1 MPSASPRATTTMRTS
16 SRSEP
21 PAELLGFVATGRP
34 RRPADSAAVFGGFAT
49 GRGVG
54 RLVGG
59 SLEIGLLQRLRV
71 DRLAGH
77 LGVLRRRGLGRG
89 IVQQAGLDDL
99 LRAHV
104 AALAH
109 AGALADAAAQVVEL
123 RPAHVAAGRDLD
135 ALDLRRVHGE
145 RALHADAEGL
155 LADREGLAHPL
166 ALALDDDALEDLR
179 TATRAL
185 DDLEVDLDSVARLE
199 AGNAAQ
205 LCALEAVDDGA
216 HGEKKAARRAWHRG
230 AAHGSGRRGELLA
243 SQVRVRSSP
252 FGDAS
257 VVAREEQVRHRPAPP
272 LGRSGVVRVL

>member
-1 MPSASPRATTTMRTS
+1 MPSASPSATTTIRTS

-21 PAELLGFVATGRP
+21 PAELFLGLVATAPAPGRPQPRSSAASASSAAASARP
-34 RRPADSAAVFGGFAT
+34 RRRRLLGGL
-49 GRGVG
+49 R
-54 RLVGG
+54 RR
-59 SLEIGLLQRLRV
+59 SLEIGLLERLRV
-71 DRLAGH
+71 DGVAGH

-104 AALAH
+104 AALAD

-123 RPAHVAAGRDLD
+123 RAAHVTAGGDLD

-155 LADREGLAHPL
+155 LADREGLAHAL

-179 TATRAL
+179 AATRAL
-185 DDLEVDLDSVARLE
+185 DDLEVDLHAVAGRE
-199 AGNAAQ
+199 AGDAAQ

-216 HGEKKAARRAWHRG
+216 HGEKRAASRG
-230 AAHGSGRRGELLA
+230 GAPRN
-243 SQVRVRSSP
+243 
-252 FGDAS
+252 GD
-257 VVAREEQVRHRPAPP
+257 
-272 LGRSGVVRVL
+272 GW